1 MQVKKGI
8 QINNVE
14 TKMTN
19 AERNI
24 YSSFFSSNGIFFNLV
39 FSWSETLG
47 NSSIFVIYNFLDLF
61 EMKIKLLIVVIMS
74 LMLFDKRREVLLFIY
89 NW

>member
-39 FSWSETLG
+39 ISWSETLG
-47 NSSIFVIYNFLDLF
+47 NSSIFVIYNFFDLF